1 MTHYSPNTPIMT
13 HSFLY
18 QDDCS
23 LAYTDSGSRDGFP
36 VLVQHGMIASVED
49 AHLFQRLA
57 DAGARLIA
65 IARPGYGASSPYP
78 MHNVGEWGEIV
89 ALLVDHLGLRRFD
102 VFGISSGAPYAYAI
116 AAHIPEKTRSV
127 FILSGIPALCD
138 DAVLAHWPHPSNRNA
153 TVAEMQPVAREV
165 FFSGLPAGALA
176 QPDVRDAMMHDCF
189 GPALDLSIRAMD
201 WGFTL
206 AEVHA
211 PVTMRHSREDLFAA
225 AELTAQMLP
234 HCTLEAREHD
244 PHFSQE
250 VLDDFITS
258 VMARRYV

>member
-1 MTHYSPNTPIMT
+1 MTHILPYKDNLSLSYADFGSP
-13 HSFLY
+13 
-18 QDDCS
+18 
-23 LAYTDSGSRDGFP
+23 DGFP
-36 VLVQHGMIASVED
+36 VLIQHGMVASVED
-49 AHLFQRLA
+49 AHLFQRLG
-57 DAGARLIA
+57 DVGARLIA
-65 IARPGYGASSPYP
+65 IARPGYGASSPYA
-78 MHNVGEWGEIV
+78 MKNVGEWGEIV

-116 AAHIPEKTRSV
+116 AARIPEKTRRV

-138 DAVLAHWPHPSNRNA
+138 DAVLAHWPHPSNRGA
-153 TVAEMQPVAREV
+153 TVAEMQPVARAV

-201 WGFTL
+201 WGFSL
-206 AEVHA
+206 AEVRA

-225 AELTAQMLP
+225 AELTARLLP
-234 HCTLEAREHD
+234 DCTLEAREHD
-244 PHFSQE
+244 PHFSPE

-258 VMARRYV
+258 VMARHYA